1 MRGGRSRSGH
11 WLGGSE
17 DAGATHRDGLHD
29 DAVTAGPR
37 ARRWRTKAAAHR
49 HLAEHWHT
57 HHAAVLLHG
66 EGVHAAQTKAARLGQ
81 VRRNAAGVVVDAAGS
96 EPVGE
101 SRVSATINNKGNCP
115 SHPQGVL

>member
-37 ARRWRTKAAAHR
+37 ARRWRTKAAAHW
-49 HLAEHWHT
+49 HLAEHWYT

-66 EGVHAAQTKAARLGQ
+66 EGVHAAQTKATRLGQ
-81 VRRNAAGVVVDAAGS
+81 VRRNAAGVVVDAEGS
-96 EPVGE
+96 ERVGE
-101 SRVSATINNKGNCP
+101 SRVSTTINNKGSC
-115 SHPQGVL
+115 